1 VTSLASLF
9 LLWPYRLGAR
19 LNRWWWTHKLPAAVE
34 IGDGVFLGRAPNRSE
49 LAAYASVVDMT
60 AEFPALH
67 AAGLHW
73 RAIPSLDLLPLSA
86 ASIRDGA
93 LAVEE
98 ARSRGPVLVCC
109 ALGFQRSAAVVACWL
124 VRSGNAA
131 DAASAVEQITA
142 LGRRVHIKPEAYAAI
157 DEAAR

>member
-1 VTSLASLF
+1 MTSFASRF
-9 LLWPYRLGAR
+9 LLWPYRFGAR
-19 LNRWWWTHKLPAAVE
+19 VNRWWWTHRLPAAVE
-34 IGDGVFLGRAPNRSE
+34 IGDGVFLGRAPGRGE

-60 AEFPALH
+60 AEFPVPC
-67 AAGLHW
+67 AAGLNW
-73 RAIPSLDLLPLSA
+73 RAIPSLDLLPLSV

-93 LAVEE
+93 VAVEE

-124 VRSGNAA
+124 VRSGHAA
-131 DAASAVEQITA
+131 DAAAAAKQIKA
-142 LGRRVHIKPEAYAAI
+142 LGRPVHLKPEAYQAI